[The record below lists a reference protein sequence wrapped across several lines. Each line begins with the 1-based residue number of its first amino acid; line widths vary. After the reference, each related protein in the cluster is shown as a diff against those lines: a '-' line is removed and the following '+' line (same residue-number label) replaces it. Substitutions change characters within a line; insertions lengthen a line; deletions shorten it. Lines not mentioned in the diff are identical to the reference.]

1 MSESEDQQGNPVP
14 NRRPDDVTALFHDGE
29 SYPQWVSRNWDKK
42 RFYVPNVES
51 IIFQFWATAGKKK
64 DAKIILNEA
73 FQKTPLIIAEENPG
87 WLATYPGTYQA
98 GGSWVEKYRLREAR
112 SFPIAAGLIVGLEL
126 AFKQIGS
133 AVNVY
138 DLLRIVPAFY
148 YVDHFDQTKLDR
160 ILGAFSR
167 LSPEDIQRKFGAS
180 AAGKSFYEICYGI
193 FGQGSDGSVL
203 RDLANGSLATRF
215 VCKSLKDLVNAQFD
229 PECHLGDIKC
239 AGQDGSNEVLGTRDT
254 AANLRVTAQIARDE
268 LKSCY

>member
-1 MSESEDQQGNPVP
+1 MSDSENQQSEPLP
-14 NRRPDDVTALFHDGE
+14 NKRPDDVTALFHDGE
-29 SYPQWVSRNWDKK
+29 AYPQWVSRNWEKK

-51 IIFQFWATAGKKK
+51 IIFHYWATAGKKK

-73 FQKTPLIIAEENPG
+73 FQKTPMVIAEENPS

-126 AFKQIGS
+126 AFKEIGA

-138 DLLRIVPAFY
+138 DLLRIVPGFY

-160 ILGAFSR
+160 ILNAFAN
-167 LSPEDIQRKFGAS
+167 LSPDDVQRKFGPGAV
-180 AAGKSFYEICYGI
+180 GKSFYEICYGI

-203 RDLANGSLATRF
+203 KALANGSLATRF
-215 VCKSLKDLVNAQFD
+215 VCQSLKDLVNAQFD
-229 PECHLGDIKC
+229 VECHLGDLKC
-239 AGQDGSNEVLGTRDT
+239 AGQDGSNEVLGTKDT
-254 AANLRVTAQIARDE
+254 SPNLRVISQIARDE
-268 LKSCY
+268 LKPCF